1 MLSGLEMSESMAQ
14 PAGDQL
20 RAQFATVHGKL
31 HKVGQIW
38 FLMVL
43 MLSANAR
50 TNILPARWVKGGVA
64 KISSCFARTHVGIVP
79 LLPLERLYMFFPVSN
94 FLLRC

>member
-1 MLSGLEMSESMAQ
+1 MAQ

-31 HKVGQIW
+31 HEVGQIW
-38 FLMVL
+38 FLMAL

-50 TNILPARWVKGGVA
+50 TNILPARWVEGGVL
-64 KISSCFARTHVGIVP
+64 KFHVVLQAPSAFG
-79 LLPLERLYMFFPVSN
+79 VSM
-94 FLLRC
+94 C